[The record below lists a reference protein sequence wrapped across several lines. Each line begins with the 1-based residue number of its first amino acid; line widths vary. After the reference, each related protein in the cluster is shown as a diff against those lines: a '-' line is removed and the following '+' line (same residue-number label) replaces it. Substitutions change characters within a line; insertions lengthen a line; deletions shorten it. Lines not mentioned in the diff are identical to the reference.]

1 MKKSRQIKKSAFTLA
16 EVPEAQHHIGHWSNA
31 SCHCEERSDVAI
43 AKPIKR
49 DDIAITTSNAAHSPR
64 NDRPKFNVLSCLR
77 HLVMTI
83 NGNLV

>member
-1 MKKSRQIKKSAFTLA
+1 MHIDPSPAFVVHCVHTTA
-16 EVPEAQHHIGHWSNA
+16 ASPTRGEAILLLVRFAPQGGREFQAYHYG
-31 SCHCEERSDVAI
+31 DY
-43 AKPIKR
+43 
-49 DDIAITTSNAAHSPR
+49 AITTSNAAHSPR